1 MKIQKITDRNLFD
14 AFVEKHPYSHYMKTS
29 MWGEYKKRT
38 DHLEYEMLG
47 FYEGDTLIGTAMV
60 LLGSWL
66 HHPYAYIPW
75 GPCINYDNPNERN
88 EVFNLLK

>member
-38 DHLEYEMLG
+38 DHLEYEN
-47 FYEGDTLIGTAMV
+47 V
-60 LLGSWL
+60 LQELT
-66 HHPYAYIPW
+66 
-75 GPCINYDNPNERN
+75 
-88 EVFNLLK
+88 K